1 MLMPAAKFVTSDY
14 NTLLCN
20 ALNTDTGGEDNTTNK
35 PEFKGRFITI
45 VENCFEDDS
54 MRRTYQ
60 DSVNTKSSADQN
72 YNFLE
77 DLAFEPFKYNRV
89 PLKGCEYVDLLGG
102 RRTTDLGVDLI
113 APYVKFDR
121 SCKLA
126 NEDDVRTWLTDGK
139 ATESMAKFICTNLE
153 KMATLGDW
161 SNQEVPMFVNITRYT
176 LNSDNPEIVNLPWS
190 PDWAPLS
197 MTAVISPCKQE
208 GGKYSG
214 GDLLFAEKAQE
225 TYLSNLFP
233 QVSSMLFSTFSNF
246 FPQLS
251 SMLFSTEKH
260 IAETVKQY
268 SYPENGCFI
277 TENVFSIGTAS
288 GINLDSGEAC
298 QRVVI
303 TFSAYPDKQQFLSFM
318 EKNSGQN
325 LLLKDS
331 PDIS

>member
-113 APYVKFDR
+113 APYVTFDK

-126 NEDDVRTWLTDGK
+126 NEVDVRMRLAK
-139 ATESMAKFICTNLE
+139 NNATESMANFVCSNLE
-153 KMATLGDW
+153 KMATLGNW
-161 SNQEVPMFVNITRYT
+161 SGQSVPMSVRIVRYT
-176 LNSDNPEIVNLPWS
+176 LNSDNPEIVNIPWS
-190 PDWAPLS
+190 TGWAPLTMS
-197 MTAVISPCKQE
+197 SVISPCKQKD
-208 GGKYSG
+208 GAYSG

-260 IAETVKQY
+260 IPETVKQY
-268 SYPENGCFI
+268 PYPENGCI
-277 TENVFSIGTAS
+277 VSENVFSIGTAS
-288 GINLDSGEAC
+288 DIKSSGKSC
-298 QRVVI
+298 QRMVFI
-303 TFSAYPDKQQFLSFM
+303 LSAFPDKQQFLSFM
-318 EKNSGQN
+318 KENSGQN
-325 LLLKDS
+325 LVSKDS